1 MTGRTPMV
9 DPQLIERT
17 PAFVLEHRA
26 FQRNLQ
32 LMDHLQQQVP
42 ARFLL
47 AIKGFAMHAVF
58 DEIAKVATGATASSL
73 YEAQLAHEFFAEVHT
88 YCPVYIPR
96 DVPALSS
103 MARHMTFNSIAE
115 AERYLPLVSSTCSSG
130 LRINPE
136 YATVETD
143 LYNPCV
149 PGSRLGV
156 RSEDLPRLP
165 AGITGLHTHNLC
177 ESGAEELAG
186 TLEQIERLFGHLLGE
201 IEWLN
206 LGGGHLVTRSG
217 YNHPLFI
224 ETLKCFHDRYP
235 HIELILEPG
244 AAFVWETGVLVA
256 EVLDIVKSGPE
267 TILMLDTSFAGHMPD
282 CLEMPYTPRIRGGR
296 ILQRGQRVERGET
309 RIRLGGNSC
318 LAGDWVGDYAVLRL
332 PHVGERIVFED
343 MMHYTMVKT
352 TLFNGISLP
361 DIGIW
366 KDGSYRVIT
375 RSSYEQ
381 YKSRLS

>member
-1 MTGRTPMV
+1 MV
-9 DPQLIERT
+9 DPKLIERT
-17 PAFVLEHRA
+17 PAFVLEYRE

-32 LMDHLQQQVP
+32 LIDYLQRQIP

-47 AIKGFAMHAVF
+47 ALKGFAMHAVF

-73 YEAQLAHEFFAEVHT
+73 YEAQLASEYFTEVHT
-88 YCPVYIPR
+88 YCPVYIPK
-96 DVPALSS
+96 DIPALSS
-103 MARHMTFNSIAE
+103 IARHMTFNSIAE
-115 AERYLPLVSSTCSSG
+115 AKRYIPLISRKSAAG

-156 RSEDLPRLP
+156 RASELPTLP
-165 AGITGLHTHNLC
+165 AGISGLHTHNLC

-186 TLEQIERLFGHLLGE
+186 TLEQIERLFGHLLGD

-206 LGGGHLVTRSG
+206 LGGGHLVTRRG

-224 ETLKCFHDRYP
+224 ETLTRFHDRYP

-267 TILMLDTSFAGHMPD
+267 TILMLDTSFAAHMPD

-296 ILQRGQRVERGET
+296 ILQQGERAESGEV

-318 LAGDWVGDYAVLRL
+318 LAGDWVGDYALVNL
-332 PHVGERIVFED
+332 PQVGDRIVFED

-352 TLFNGISLP
+352 TLFNGVALP
-361 DIGIW
+361 DIGIY
-366 KDGSYRVIT
+366 KDGSYRVVT

-381 YKSRLS
+381 YKFRLS